1 MKISKGKKLLILG
14 ALLVLVDQVIKVLVK
29 TNMSFGDSFPVIGHW
44 FRILFIENEGMAFGM
59 KFGGVFG
66 KFLLSLFRIVL
77 FGFLCW
83 WITSLVRKS
92 EGRPMRSSAT
102 RGASAAAE
110 SGIVMKVPDGV
121 LIGLTLITAG
131 ALGNIIDSLFYG
143 LIFSASDPGTVASF
157 GGHYAPFMFG
167 KVVDMFYFPLIDTTW
182 PSWMPF
188 VGGHPFRFFE
198 PVFNFADSCVT
209 VGAIYLLIFQFKFFT
224 REDKK
229 DAESHSK

>member
-14 ALLVLVDQVIKVLVK
+14 ALLVLVDQIIKVLVK

-83 WITSLVRKS
+83 WISSLVRKS
-92 EGRPMRSSAT
+92 EGGQMR
-102 RGASAAAE
+102 
-110 SGIVMKVPDGV
+110 MKVPDGV

-143 LIFSASDPGTVASF
+143 LIFSASDPGAVASF

-167 KVVDMFYFPLIDTTW
+167 KVVDMLYFPLIDTTW
-182 PSWMPF
+182 PSWMPI
-188 VGGHPFRFFE
+188 VGGHPLRFFE

-209 VGAIYLLIFQFKFFT
+209 VGAIYLLLFQYKFFT
-224 REDKK
+224 REDQK
-229 DAESHSK
+229 DAESHSI